1 MENVTTIN
9 GSEIQ
14 NLITKFYYKN
24 NHLCFQIL
32 LHFGLDRTVPF
43 QEFSDYAEYKRVYND
58 LLAVK
63 NSYKPLTL
71 PTEISEKK
79 GLTTA

>member
-1 MENVTTIN
+1 MENVTTIT

-58 LLAVK
+58 LLAIK
-63 NSYKPLTL
+63 NSDQPLAL
-71 PTEISEKK
+71 PNQVSEKK

>member
-1 MENVTTIN
+1 MENVTTIT

-63 NSYKPLTL
+63 NSDRSLTL
-71 PTEISEKK
+71 PTNASEKK

>member
-1 MENVTTIN
+1 MENVTTIT

-63 NSYKPLTL
+63 NSDRPLTL
-71 PTEISEKK
+71 PTNASEKK